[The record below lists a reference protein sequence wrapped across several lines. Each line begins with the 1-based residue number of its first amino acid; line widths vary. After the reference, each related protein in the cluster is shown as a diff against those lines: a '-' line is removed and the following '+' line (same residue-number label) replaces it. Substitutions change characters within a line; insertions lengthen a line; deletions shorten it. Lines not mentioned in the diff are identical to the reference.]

1 MNNNFLFPVSKQ
13 SPVKPN
19 SKPPKK
25 IIYRTKIRHPSKRMR
40 VACIMFY
47 DDGCKEYGDI
57 NYEINRRYCQKYNI
71 ALIKSSTRKYQD
83 GRHPTWER
91 FPLLLQY
98 LPYYEYVIW
107 IDADAFFYL
116 SKNIHD
122 LIGEHRDKEFIFSD
136 DVSYWEGNQINAGFF
151 ITKNTPNSLHI
162 VNTLAN
168 DKDLYQTHEHG
179 WKDQGAINELY
190 QKNTN
195 ELQSRSVCIPFRQL
209 QDFCYDDAEPC
220 YVCHLA
226 GQASELRIQTAQT
239 YLDKITGPG
248 GH

>member
-1 MNNNFLFPVSKQ
+1 
-13 SPVKPN
+13 
-19 SKPPKK
+19 
-25 IIYRTKIRHPSKRMR
+25 
-40 VACIMFY
+40 MFY
-47 DDGCKEYGDI
+47 DDGCKEYGDL

-83 GRHPTWER
+83 DRHPTWER

-98 LPYYEYVIW
+98 LRCYEYVIY
-107 IDADAFFYL
+107 IDSDAFFYL

-122 LIGEHRDKEFIFSD
+122 VIGAHRDKEFIFSD
-136 DVSYWEGNQINAGFF
+136 DCSYWDGNQINAGFF
-151 ITKNTPNSLHI
+151 IVKNTPNSLQI

-195 ELQSRSVCIPFRQL
+195 DLKSRSVCIPYGQL
-209 QDFCYDDAEPC
+209 QCFCYDDAEPC

-226 GQASELRIQTAQT
+226 GQTNESRVNTSRG
-239 YLDKITGPG
+239 YLDKITKGT
-248 GH
+248 